1 MTRLDEI
8 EARLA
13 AATPGP
19 WRADQCGGGEES
31 FSGSWVCPGG
41 HANGVWSNPA
51 ERDVLRDETSLS
63 SPDAELIA
71 HAPEDIAALLA
82 VVKAVRTKAEDWAA
96 LAPGDDW
103 GEDIA
108 QTIVA
113 DAGRGILATL
123 DAALSEPE
131 QP

>member
-8 EARLA
+8 EARIA
-13 AATPGP
+13 DATPGP

-51 ERDVLRDETSLS
+51 ERDVLRDETGLS
-63 SPDAELIA
+63 SPDAEFIA
-71 HAPEDIAALLA
+71 HSREDMAALLA
-82 VVKAVRTKAEDWAA
+82 VVKAVRTKAEGWAA
-96 LAPGDDW
+96 LAPDDDW

-113 DAGRGILATL
+113 DAGRSILATL
-123 DAALSEPE
+123 DAAMNDLE

>member
-19 WRADQCGGGEES
+19 WFDGMGTHG
-31 FSGSWVCPGG
+31 
-41 HANGVWSNPA
+41 NPA
-51 ERDVLRDETSLS
+51 DGPEFCEVRTKSTDERTRGITIAELPLDKGAAQ
-63 SPDAELIA
+63 DAELIA
-71 HAPEDIAALLA
+71 HAPADLAALLA
-82 VVKAVRTKAEDWAA
+82 VVKAVRTKAEGWAA
-96 LAPGDDW
+96 LAPDDDW

-113 DAGRGILATL
+113 DAGRAILATL